1 MQLQARLLTAAV
13 LAALS
18 ASAVAANNA
27 NTPAAQR
34 AQGLIDSHRAAM
46 QRADADAF
54 VVKNVV
60 VDRDGTEHVRFDRT
74 YRGLAVIGGDTVV
87 HSRNGQFKSASLTL
101 KTAGRPDVVPQI
113 SAQQA
118 IIEAG
123 AEFGTGFQ
131 GVPTASLVVYAR
143 GAQPVLAYEVRM
155 NGVKADKTPTEMRYF
170 VDARN
175 GKILDGWD
183 LVETAAAVGTGNTLT
198 LGTVSLD
205 TNSITGGY
213 ELKDTTR
220 GNGYTLDNHNAATT
234 STTGTQYVD
243 ADNAWGNGSNSDR
256 ATAAADAH
264 YGVSAT
270 WDYYK
275 NTFGRNGIK
284 NDGVGAKSLVHVG
297 SNWVNASWSDACFC
311 MRYGDGDGVSYR
323 PLVALDV
330 AGHEMTHG
338 VTAAVNGLAY
348 SADAGG
354 LNEASSDI
362 MGTMVEWSVN
372 NTNDPGDWLIG
383 EEIYISNPNG
393 TKALR
398 QMFKQDIDG
407 SSYSCYPSR
416 GFSRRVD
423 PHLSSGV
430 ANRFAYLLSEGAV
443 VPAGFGA
450 GTTYNLTA
458 SSLVCNGDTTI
469 AGIGRAKTA
478 AIWYRAMDLYFTSSS
493 TYPQARAATLQAAAD
508 LYGTGS
514 VEYNTVAR
522 AWSAAAVN

>member
-1 MQLQARLLTAAV
+1 MQFRLLSTAV
-13 LAALS
+13 LAALTVS
-18 ASAVAANNA
+18 APAFAAKSDS
-27 NTPAAQR
+27 PAALR
-34 AQGLIDSHRAAM
+34 AQGLIAGNGAAAV
-46 QRADADAF
+46 QRADADSF
-54 VVKNVV
+54 TVKNVV
-60 VDRDGTEHVRFDRT
+60 VDRDGTEHVRFDRS
-74 YRGLAVIGGDTVV
+74 YRGLPVIGGDVVV
-87 HSRNGQFKSASLTL
+87 HSKNGQMKSATLTL
-101 KTAGRPDVVPQI
+101 KTKGRPEVVPQI
-113 SAQQA
+113 SADQA
-118 IIEAG
+118 IVEAG
-123 AEFGTGFQ
+123 AEFGPGFH

-155 NGVKADKTPTEMRYF
+155 NGVKADQTPTEMRYF
-170 VDARN
+170 VDAKN
-175 GKILDGWD
+175 GNVLDGWD
-183 LVETAAAVGTGNTLT
+183 TVETAAAVGTGNTLT
-198 LGTVSLD
+198 LGTVTLD
-205 TNSITGGY
+205 TNSIAGGY
-213 ELKDTTR
+213 ELEDTTR
-220 GNGYTLDNHNAATT
+220 GNGYTLDNHNGSTT

-243 ADNAWGNGSNSDR
+243 ADNVWGNGSNADR

-275 NTFGRNGIK
+275 NTFGRSGIK

-297 SNWVNASWSDACFC
+297 TNWVNASWSDGCFC
-311 MRYGDGDGVSYR
+311 MRYGDGDGVTYR

-362 MGTMVEWSVN
+362 MGTMVEFSIN
-372 NTNDPGDWLIG
+372 NANDPGDWLIG

-398 QMFKQDIDG
+398 QMFKQNLDG
-407 SSYSCYPSR
+407 GSYVCYPKR
-416 GFSRRVD
+416 GFTRRDD
-423 PHLSSGV
+423 PHYTSGV

-450 GTTYNLTA
+450 GTSYNLTPA
-458 SSLVCNGDTTI
+458 SLVCNGDTTI
-469 AGIGRAKTA
+469 VGIGRAKTA